1 MPPKGQPRHRQC
13 GWRKEIIMSK
23 AKQML
28 YTQEGYQALVDELE
42 YLKGTK
48 RQQVKEDIATAR
60 SFGDLSE
67 NSEYDEARNEQA
79 KVEARITEL
88 EQLILNAV
96 IVDESKMD
104 TSIVNVGSTVK
115 VHDEE
120 FDEDIDYSIVGS
132 NEVDPLQNKISDM
145 SPIGRALIGKRAGDK
160 ISVETPGGVVHLEI
174 LEVTR

>member
-1 MPPKGQPRHRQC
+1 
-13 GWRKEIIMSK
+13 MSTK

-88 EQLILNAV
+88 EELILNAV
-96 IVDESKMD
+96 IVDESKID
-104 TSIVNVGSTVK
+104 TSIVNMGSVVK
-115 VHDEE
+115 VYDVE
-120 FDEDIDYSIVGS
+120 FDETDEYSIVGS
-132 NEVDPLQNKISDM
+132 NEVDALANKISDM
-145 SPIGRALIGKRAGDK
+145 SPIGKALIGRKAGDEVT
-160 ISVETPGGVVHLEI
+160 VETPGGLVHLRI
-174 LEVTR
+174 VEVSR

>member
-1 MPPKGQPRHRQC
+1 
-13 GWRKEIIMSK
+13 MSTK

-28 YTQEGYQALVDELE
+28 YTKEGYQALVDELE

-88 EQLILNAV
+88 EALILNAV
-96 IVDESKMD
+96 IVDESKID
-104 TSIVNVGSTVK
+104 TSIVNMGSTVK
-115 VHDEE
+115 VYDIE
-120 FDEDIDYSIVGS
+120 FDETEEYSIVGS
-132 NEVDPLQNKISDM
+132 NEVDALANKISDM
-145 SPIGRALIGKRAGDK
+145 SPMGKALIGKKAGDEVT
-160 ISVETPGGVVHLEI
+160 VEAPGGLIKLRIV
-174 LEVTR
+174 EVSR

>member
-1 MPPKGQPRHRQC
+1 
-13 GWRKEIIMSK
+13 MSTK

-28 YTQEGYQALVDELE
+28 YTKEGYQALVDELE

-88 EQLILNAV
+88 EALILNAV
-96 IVDESKMD
+96 IVDESKID
-104 TSIVNVGSTVK
+104 TSIVNMGSTVK
-115 VHDEE
+115 VYDIE
-120 FDEDIDYSIVGS
+120 FDETEEYSIVGS
-132 NEVDPLQNKISDM
+132 NEVDALANKISDM
-145 SPIGRALIGKRAGDK
+145 SPMGKALIGKKAGDE
-160 ISVETPGGVVHLEI
+160 VTVDAPGGAIRLRIV
-174 LEVTR
+174 EVSR

>member
-1 MPPKGQPRHRQC
+1 
-13 GWRKEIIMSK
+13 MSTK

-28 YTQEGYQALVDELE
+28 YTKEGFQALVDELE

-88 EQLILNAV
+88 EALILNALV
-96 IVDESKMD
+96 VDESKID
-104 TSIVNVGSTVK
+104 TSIVNMGSIVK
-115 VHDEE
+115 VYDEGL
-120 FDEDIDYSIVGS
+120 DETEEYNIVGS
-132 NEVDPLQNKISDM
+132 NEVDAMANKISDM
-145 SPIGRALIGKRAGDK
+145 SPIGKALIGKKAGDT
-160 ISVETPGGVVHLEI
+160 VVVDAPGGAIKLKIV
-174 LEVTR
+174 EVGR

>member
-1 MPPKGQPRHRQC
+1 
-13 GWRKEIIMSK
+13 MSTK

-28 YTQEGYQALVDELE
+28 YTKEGYQALVDELE

-88 EQLILNAV
+88 EELILNAV
-96 IVDESKMD
+96 IVDESKID
-104 TSIVNVGSTVK
+104 TSIVNMGSTVK
-115 VHDEE
+115 VYDVE
-120 FDEDIDYSIVGS
+120 FDETEEYSIVGS
-132 NEVDPLQNKISDM
+132 NEVDALANKISDM
-145 SPIGRALIGKRAGDK
+145 SPIGKALIGKKVGDEVT
-160 ISVETPGGVVHLEI
+160 VEAPGGLFKLRIV
-174 LEVTR
+174 EVRR

>member
-1 MPPKGQPRHRQC
+1 
-13 GWRKEIIMSK
+13 MSTK

-28 YTQEGYQALVDELE
+28 YTKEGYQALVDELE

-88 EQLILNAV
+88 EALILNAV
-96 IVDESKMD
+96 VVDESKID
-104 TSIVNVGSTVK
+104 TSIVNMGSTVK
-115 VHDEE
+115 VYDAE
-120 FDEDIDYSIVGS
+120 FDETEEYSIVGS
-132 NEVDPLQNKISDM
+132 NEVDALANKISDM
-145 SPIGRALIGKRAGDK
+145 SPLGKALIGKKAGDEVT
-160 ISVETPGGVVHLEI
+160 VEAPGGLIHLKI
-174 LEVTR
+174 VEVSR

>member
-1 MPPKGQPRHRQC
+1 
-13 GWRKEIIMSK
+13 MSTK

-28 YTQEGYQALVDELE
+28 YTKEGYQALVDELE

-88 EQLILNAV
+88 EELILNAV
-96 IVDESKMD
+96 IVDESKID
-104 TSIVNVGSTVK
+104 TSIVNMGSTVK
-115 VHDEE
+115 VYDVE
-120 FDEDIDYSIVGS
+120 FDETDEYSIVGS
-132 NEVDPLQNKISDM
+132 NEVDALANKISDM
-145 SPIGRALIGKRAGDK
+145 SPIGKALIGKKAGDEVT
-160 ISVETPGGVVHLEI
+160 VETPGGLVHLRVI
-174 LEVTR
+174 EVSR

>member
-1 MPPKGQPRHRQC
+1 
-13 GWRKEIIMSK
+13 MSAK

-28 YTQEGYQALVDELE
+28 YTKEGYQALVDELE

-88 EQLILNAV
+88 EALILNAV
-96 IVDESKMD
+96 IVDESKID
-104 TSIVNVGSTVK
+104 TSIVNMGSTVK
-115 VHDEE
+115 LYDVE
-120 FDEDIDYSIVGS
+120 FDETEEYSIVGS
-132 NEVDPLQNKISDM
+132 NEVDALSNKISDM
-145 SPIGRALIGKRAGDK
+145 SPIGKAIIGKKAGDE
-160 ISVETPGGVVHLEI
+160 VVVDAPGGAIKLRIV
-174 LEVTR
+174 EVSR